1 MVGPNG
7 LEPSTSSVS
16 GRRSNQLSYG
26 PTCERLVSILT
37 GGRRF
42 RQRWSARRFLVAEQL
57 RNALECELG
66 PSQAIIM
73 TRNHGPEL
81 WYKTQSS

>member
-1 MVGPNG
+1 
-7 LEPSTSSVS
+7 
-16 GRRSNQLSYG
+16 
-26 PTCERLVSILT
+26 
-37 GGRRF
+37 
-42 RQRWSARRFLVAEQL
+42 VAEQL

-66 PSQAIIM
+66 PTQAIIM